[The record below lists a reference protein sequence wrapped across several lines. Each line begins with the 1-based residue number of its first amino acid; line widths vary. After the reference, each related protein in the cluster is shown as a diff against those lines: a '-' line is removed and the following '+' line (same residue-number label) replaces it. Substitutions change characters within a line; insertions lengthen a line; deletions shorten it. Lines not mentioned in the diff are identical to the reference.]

1 MDWDW
6 FRWIVR
12 RHFSGP
18 HSRYELLACDRPAPA
33 HWPDRLDLYLHVPF
47 CRSFCPHCPYYKEP
61 YEPRA
66 SGRFVAAVRRE
77 ARQWA
82 QLAGSSKLGSLYVG
96 GGTPTLLGEQLGELI
111 AALRT
116 TFGGLEQVAVELL
129 PTDASEAQ
137 LDMLARAGV
146 NMISLGVQSF
156 DPASL
161 KIIGRPYRSEVL
173 DGAIARTVSG
183 GFDFVN
189 LDMMFV
195 LPGQTLADLRRDIDK
210 ALAGG
215 ADQLTFYPLFTF
227 PYTAVGKLRRQR
239 RLRMPPLR
247 QRRAQYRFLHD
258 AMQQAGMQRVSVWGF
273 AKPHRGKYSSVT
285 RQGYIGLG
293 PGAASCLP
301 GQYLFNTF
309 SVDHYCQRIEA
320 GRFATALG
328 MAMTDDMQRYYWLYW
343 KLYETRVPQAELEKL
358 FARDHRAFRWLR
370 RARHVG
376 LIQRQDGE
384 LTLTERGAFWVH
396 WLQNKFVLHY
406 IDTVWQRA
414 MAEPFPARIAF

>member
-1 MDWDW
+1 MGWDW

-18 HSRYELLACDRPAPA
+18 HSRYELLACDHPAPA

-61 YEPRA
+61 YEARA
-66 SGRFVAAVRRE
+66 AERFVAAVRRE

-82 QLAGSSKLGSLYVG
+82 QLAEPVQFGSLYVG

-137 LDMLARAGV
+137 LAMLARAGV

-183 GFDFVN
+183 GFDLVN

-195 LPGQTLADLRRDIDK
+195 
-210 ALAGG
+210 
-215 ADQLTFYPLFTF
+215 
-227 PYTAVGKLRRQR
+227 
-239 RLRMPPLR
+239 
-247 QRRAQYRFLHD
+247 
-258 AMQQAGMQRVSVWGF
+258 
-273 AKPHRGKYSSVT
+273 
-285 RQGYIGLG
+285 
-293 PGAASCLP
+293 LP

-320 GRFATALG
+320 DRFATALG